1 MKRKR
6 LFRREP
12 HVCKQRSRGHWW
24 NGAAELL
31 LHLLFTLNFYWN
43 IFDVQCLLVSG
54 VQQSGSVIHIHI
66 STLFLDYFPCRP
78 LQSAEQS
85 SLCYTIGPYQL
96 CVLYIVE
103 LPRQLSGK
111 ESTCQCRRC
120 GFNPWIRKIPW
131 RKECPSTP
139 VFLPGEFHRWRS
151 LVGYSPWG
159 QKQSDT
165 TKHAFQ
171 LCK

>member
-1 MKRKR
+1 MKMKR

-12 HVCKQRSRGHWW
+12 HVCKQRSKGHWW

-31 LHLLFTLNFYWN
+31 LHLLFILNFYWN

-66 STLFLDYFPCRP
+66 STLFQIISHIGHCRV
-78 LQSAEQS
+78 LNRA
-85 SLCYTIGPYQL
+85 LCAIGPYQL

-120 GFNPWIRKIPW
+120 GFNPWVGKIPLK
-131 RKECPSTP
+131 RKWQSTP
-139 VFLPGEFHRWRS
+139 VFLPGKSHGQGSR
-151 LVGYSPWG
+151 VGYNPRGHKKSW
-159 QKQSDT
+159 T
-165 TKHAFQ
+165 
-171 LCK
+171 